1 MTNPP
6 NIVIVD
12 DDPQVL
18 KFLSTTLEQNGYA
31 VTATTS
37 GKKSLALI
45 KQHPPD
51 LLILDLNMPEPDGF
65 DILKIERSQFPYLRI
80 LVISGYLEGRLLE
93 ASKFVGAIATLE
105 KPITPEV
112 LASKVREILGR

>member
-18 KFLSTTLEQNGYA
+18 RFLSTTLERNGYA

-37 GKKSLALI
+37 GTKSLALI

-65 DILKIERSQFPYLRI
+65 DILRIERSQFPYLRI

-105 KPITPEV
+105 KPITPEA

>member
-1 MTNPP
+1 MTNAP

-18 KFLSTTLEQNGYA
+18 KFLSTTLEENGYA
-31 VTATTS
+31 VTTTTA
-37 GKKSLALI
+37 GKEALAVT
-45 KQHPPD
+45 QQNPPD

-65 DILKIERSQFPYLRI
+65 DLLKMVHSQLPYLRI
-80 LVISGYLEGRLLE
+80 LVISGYLKGRVLE
-93 ASKFVGAIATLE
+93 SFRFIGAIATLE
-105 KPITPEV
+105 KPITPDA